1 VALRAVLAAVQQ
13 QELAV
18 QAMVPTVAVV
28 RVAERQ
34 QALEM
39 ALAVPDAVVRVALGY
54 QQPVVA
60 VLCHMARV
68 ADWESV

>member
-1 VALRAVLAAVQQ
+1 MALRAVLAAVQQ

-34 QALEM
+34 QAWEM
-39 ALAVPDAVVRVALGY
+39 VLAVPDAVVRVALGY
-54 QQPVVA
+54 QQPV
-60 VLCHMARV
+60 

>member
-1 VALRAVLAAVQQ
+1 MALRAVLAAVQQ
-13 QELAV
+13 QELAI
-18 QAMVPTVAVV
+18 QAMVPTV
-28 RVAERQ
+28 
-34 QALEM
+34 
-39 ALAVPDAVVRVALGY
+39 AVVRVALGY